1 MEDKKLK
8 DFLERLAELTNEIS
22 IKEQE
27 IEEYKRVNKTLPP
40 LNLIMYVV
48 NKSCDLYVA
57 CKEYFQSAGEGDKC

>member
-22 IKEQE
+22 DKEQE
-27 IEEYKRVNKTLPP
+27 IEEYKRVNKTFPP
-40 LNLIMYVV
+40 LNLLMYVV
-48 NKSCDLYVA
+48 NKSCDIYIA